1 MKILEHNDYHNHPS
15 GKPNKYIVLAFLII
29 SLAGLWYSFSKPVE
43 KDVMRG
49 MVKDIMSEKDTTLDI
64 SGKNRAV
71 REQDLLVEIIVED
84 EKKEIKVFNDY
95 RPVSVGD
102 TVYIRKSLFG
112 DEEFNMIDISRTN
125 VLLVLSILF
134 FILVILTSGSKGFYS
149 LVGLLFSFA
158 VIFVFMVPQILK
170 GAGPVGIGV
179 SSAALILVPTLYLS
193 YGLNKKSIAAFLGI
207 IIALLFVGV
216 ASNYFIGALNF
227 TGLGEISMFLD
238 METNNSINLVG
249 LLIAGMIIAAVGVL
263 DDVAAIQ
270 SSVVFSLASAN
281 PNLRG
286 LKLFREAMYVGRDHI
301 SAVVNTLVLA
311 YTGASLP
318 LILLFSLRGMSADY
332 FVSIEMVAEEIARTL
347 ISSSGLLLAVPLT
360 TLIAVLIANRNI
372 KLKQT

>member
-1 MKILEHNDYHNHPS
+1 MNTPIPSDPHNHAS
-15 GKPNKYIVLAFLII
+15 GKPNKYIVLVILIV
-29 SLAGLWYSFSKPVE
+29 SLAGLFYSFSKPVG
-43 KDVMRG
+43 KDVVG
-49 MVKDIMSEKDTTLDI
+49 GIVSDVLSERDTTLDI
-64 SGKNRAV
+64 GNKSKIV
-71 REQDLLVEIIVED
+71 REQDLLVEIEVEKN
-84 EKKEIKVFNDY
+84 ERREIKVLNDY
-95 RPVSVGD
+95 KPVARGD
-102 TVYIRKSLFG
+102 KIFVRGSLFG
-112 DEEFNMIDISRTN
+112 DSEWSIVDISRTKI
-125 VLLVLSILF
+125 LIMLSIF
-134 FILVILTSGSKGFYS
+134 FIILVILTSGSKGFYS

-158 VIFVFMVPQILK
+158 VIFAFMVPQILK
-170 GAGPVGIGV
+170 GAGPIGV
-179 SSAALILVPTLYLS
+179 GVGSAALILVPALYLS

-216 ASNYFIGALNF
+216 ASNYFIGALEF

-238 METNNSINLVG
+238 METSNSINLIG
-249 LLIAGMIIAAVGVL
+249 LIIAGIIIAAVGVL

-286 LKLFREAMYVGRDHI
+286 LKLFREAMHVGRDHI

-318 LILLFSLRGMSADY
+318 LILLLSLRGMPVDY

-360 TLIAVLIANRNI
+360 TVIAVFMVSRNYQKI
-372 KLKQT
+372 